1 MWIKTLHLSIALTML
16 LAIPPVRAQ
25 ETAPEPE
32 VDAMPTAAAPAEQ
45 AQQAQQATPDATTIQ
60 DPPAPLELTRGRAIE
75 MALENN
81 LDVVIARLG
90 YQAQGEFV
98 GQAQGAYNPLFVAN
112 FNNLSSR
119 TPGTSQLSGAQT
131 LSNVSAAYN
140 ISWQQE
146 LSTGG
151 SYFIAFDNR
160 RFDTNNTFTSVNPRY
175 DSAASASITQP
186 LLANRQLNS
195 LKQRVVVAQNGE
207 RVAHYDFEAQVM
219 DLVTDVQLSYWD
231 WVYSIRDLNVQQ
243 QYLELAANLLR
254 NNRIQV
260 QVGTMAPLDVL
271 EAEAEVAAR
280 EADVILAEEA
290 VERNADRIRR
300 LINDPETPNFWSVE
314 IQPADAPQLQEIE
327 IDLDE
332 SVRTALARRPTLSGL
347 RVGLDTRNFEVR
359 YTRNQMQPR
368 VDVVGSYT
376 VNGLGG
382 DRIFREGFG
391 GEITSEVPGGIN
403 DALSQLFDNEF
414 RDWSLGLN
422 FSYPLGNSA
431 ADAAHAQAQVDFRR
445 QRAIVE
451 NQELSIAQEVRVTA
465 RLVETNRKRID
476 ATHAAR
482 VLQQR
487 RLEAEERKFEVGM
500 STSFLV
506 VQAQRD
512 LANAAGNELQAV
524 TDYNKS
530 IVAYRRVTGTILDEQ
545 QIDVR

>member
-1 MWIKTLHLSIALTML
+1 MWMKTLHLSVALTML

-32 VDAMPTAAAPAEQ
+32 VDDAVPTAAPAEQ
-45 AQQAQQATPDATTIQ
+45 AQQAQQATPDATTIHDSPVLQ
-60 DPPAPLELTRGRAIE
+60 LTMGLAIE

-98 GQAQGAYNPLFVAN
+98 GQAKGAYNPLFVAN

-146 LSTGG
+146 LPTGG

-160 RFDTNNTFTSVNPRY
+160 RFNTNNAFTSVNPRY

-207 RVAHYDFEAQVM
+207 RVARHDFESQVM
-219 DLVTDVQLSYWD
+219 DLVSDVELSYWD
-231 WVYSIRDLNVQQ
+231 WVYSIRDLDVRQK
-243 QYLELAANLLR
+243 YLELATNLLR

-260 QVGTMAPLDVL
+260 QVGTMAPIDVL
-271 EAEAEVAAR
+271 EAQAEVAAR
-280 EADVILAEEA
+280 ESEVIVAEEA
-290 VERNADRIRR
+290 VERNADRVRL
-300 LINDPETPNFWSVE
+300 LINDPETQNFWDVE
-314 IQPADAPQLQEIE
+314 IQPIDAPQLDEVE

-332 SVRTALARRPTLSGL
+332 AVRTALARRPSLSGF
-347 RVGLDTRNFEVR
+347 RVELDTRNFNVR

-382 DRIFREGFG
+382 NRILREGFG
-391 GEITSEVPGGIN
+391 GDITSEIPGGYN

-422 FSYPLGNSA
+422 FSYPLGNST

-451 NQELSIAQEVRVTA
+451 NQELLIAQQVRITA
-465 RLVETNRKRID
+465 RLIQSNRKRIE
-476 ATHAAR
+476 ATRAAR
-482 VLQQR
+482 ELSQE
-487 RLEAEERKFEVGM
+487 RLEAEEKKFEVGM
-500 STSFLV
+500 STSFLI

-512 LANAAGNELQAV
+512 LATAAGNELQAV
-524 TDYNKS
+524 IDYNKS
-530 IVAYRRVTGTILDEQ
+530 IVAFRRVTGTILDEQ

>member
-1 MWIKTLHLSIALTML
+1 MWMKTLHLSVALTML

-32 VDAMPTAAAPAEQ
+32 VDDAVPTAAPAGQ
-45 AQQAQQATPDATTIQ
+45 AQQAQQATPDATMIH
-60 DPPAPLELTRGRAIE
+60 DSPVLELTMGLAIE

-98 GQAQGAYNPLFVAN
+98 GQAKGAYNPLFVAN

-146 LSTGG
+146 LPTGG

-207 RVAHYDFEAQVM
+207 RVARHDFESQVM
-219 DLVTDVQLSYWD
+219 DLVSDVELSYWD
-231 WVYSIRDLNVQQ
+231 WVYSIRDLDVRHR
-243 QYLELAANLLR
+243 YLGLATDLLR

-260 QVGTMAPLDVL
+260 QVGTMAPIDVL
-271 EAEAEVAAR
+271 EAQAEVAAR
-280 EADVILAEEA
+280 ESEVIVAEEA
-290 VERNADRIRR
+290 MERNADRVRL
-300 LINDPETPNFWSVE
+300 LINDPETQNFWDVE
-314 IQPADAPQLQEIE
+314 IQPIDAPQLDEVE

-332 SVRTALARRPTLSGL
+332 AVRTALARRPSLSGF
-347 RVGLDTRNFEVR
+347 RVELDTRNFNVR

-382 DRIFREGFG
+382 DRILREGFG
-391 GEITSEVPGGIN
+391 GEITSEIPGGYN

-451 NQELSIAQEVRVTA
+451 NQELLIAQQVRITA
-465 RLVETNRKRID
+465 RLIQSNRKRIE
-476 ATHAAR
+476 ATRAAR
-482 VLQQR
+482 ELSQE
-487 RLEAEERKFEVGM
+487 RLEAEEKKFEVGM
-500 STSFLV
+500 STSFLI

-512 LANAAGNELQAV
+512 LATAAGNELQAV
-524 TDYNKS
+524 IDYNKS
-530 IVAYRRVTGTILDEQ
+530 IVAFRRVTGTILDEQ

>member
-1 MWIKTLHLSIALTML
+1 MWMKTLHLSVALTML

-32 VDAMPTAAAPAEQ
+32 VDDAVPTAAPAGQ
-45 AQQAQQATPDATTIQ
+45 AQQAQQATPDATTIH
-60 DPPAPLELTRGRAIE
+60 DSPVLELTMGLAIE

-98 GQAQGAYNPLFVAN
+98 GQAKGAYNPLFVAN

-119 TPGTSQLSGAQT
+119 TEGTSQLSGAQT

-140 ISWQQE
+140 VSWQQE
-146 LSTGG
+146 LPTGG

-160 RFDTNNTFTSVNPRY
+160 RFNTNNTFTSVNPRY

-207 RVAHYDFEAQVM
+207 RVARHDFESQVM
-219 DLVTDVQLSYWD
+219 DLVSDVELSYWD
-231 WVYSIRDLNVQQ
+231 WVYSIRDLDVRHR
-243 QYLELAANLLR
+243 YLGLATDLLR

-260 QVGTMAPLDVL
+260 QVGTMAPIDVL
-271 EAEAEVAAR
+271 EAQAEVAAR
-280 EADVILAEEA
+280 ESEVIVAEEA
-290 VERNADRIRR
+290 VERNADRVRL
-300 LINDPETPNFWSVE
+300 LINDPETQNFWDVE
-314 IQPADAPQLQEIE
+314 IQPIDAPQLDEVE

-332 SVRTALARRPTLSGL
+332 AVRTALARRPSLSGF
-347 RVGLDTRNFEVR
+347 RVELDTRNFNVR

-382 DRIFREGFG
+382 DRILREGFG
-391 GEITSEVPGGIN
+391 GEITSEIPGGYN

-431 ADAAHAQAQVDFRR
+431 ADAAHAQAQLDFRR

-451 NQELSIAQEVRVTA
+451 NQELLIAQQVRITA
-465 RLVETNRKRID
+465 RLVQSNRKRIE
-476 ATHAAR
+476 ATRVAR
-482 VLQQR
+482 ELSQE
-487 RLEAEERKFEVGM
+487 RLEAEEKKFEVGM
-500 STSFLV
+500 STSFLI

-512 LANAAGNELQAV
+512 LATAAGNELQAV
-524 TDYNKS
+524 IDYNKS
-530 IVAYRRVTGTILDEQ
+530 IVAFRRVTGTILDEQ

>member
-1 MWIKTLHLSIALTML
+1 MWMKTLHLSVALTML

-32 VDAMPTAAAPAEQ
+32 VDDAVPTAAPAGQ
-45 AQQAQQATPDATTIQ
+45 AQQVQQATPDATTIH
-60 DPPAPLELTRGRAIE
+60 DSPVLELTMGLAIE

-98 GQAQGAYNPLFVAN
+98 GQAKGAYNPLFVAN

-146 LSTGG
+146 LPTGG

-207 RVAHYDFEAQVM
+207 RVARHDFESQVM
-219 DLVTDVQLSYWD
+219 DLVSDVELSYWD
-231 WVYSIRDLNVQQ
+231 WVYSIRDLDVRHR
-243 QYLELAANLLR
+243 YLGLATDLLR

-260 QVGTMAPLDVL
+260 QVGTMAPIDVL
-271 EAEAEVAAR
+271 EAQAEVAAR
-280 EADVILAEEA
+280 ESEVIVAEEA
-290 VERNADRIRR
+290 VERNADRVRL
-300 LINDPETPNFWSVE
+300 LINDPETQNFWDVE
-314 IQPADAPQLQEIE
+314 IQPIDAPQLDEVE

-332 SVRTALARRPTLSGL
+332 AVRTALARRPSLSGF
-347 RVGLDTRNFEVR
+347 RVELDTRNFNVR

-382 DRIFREGFG
+382 DRILREGFG
-391 GEITSEVPGGIN
+391 GEITSEIPGGYN

-431 ADAAHAQAQVDFRR
+431 ADAAHAQAQLDFRR

-451 NQELSIAQEVRVTA
+451 NQELLIAQQVRITA
-465 RLVETNRKRID
+465 RLIQSNRKRIE
-476 ATHAAR
+476 ATRAAR
-482 VLQQR
+482 ELSQE
-487 RLEAEERKFEVGM
+487 RLEAEEKKFEVGM
-500 STSFLV
+500 STSFLI

-512 LANAAGNELQAV
+512 LATAAGNELQAV
-524 TDYNKS
+524 IDYNKS
-530 IVAYRRVTGTILDEQ
+530 IVAFRRVTGTILDEQ

>member
-1 MWIKTLHLSIALTML
+1 MWMKTLHLSVALTML

-32 VDAMPTAAAPAEQ
+32 VDDAVPTAAPAGQ
-45 AQQAQQATPDATTIQ
+45 AQQAQQATPDATTIH
-60 DPPAPLELTRGRAIE
+60 DSPVLELTMGLAIE

-98 GQAQGAYNPLFVAN
+98 GQAKGAYNPLFVAN

-146 LSTGG
+146 LPTGG

-160 RFDTNNTFTSVNPRY
+160 RFNTNNTFTSVNPRY

-207 RVAHYDFEAQVM
+207 RVARHDFESQVM
-219 DLVTDVQLSYWD
+219 NLVSDVELAYWD
-231 WVYSIRDLNVQQ
+231 WVYSIRDLDVRHR
-243 QYLELAANLLR
+243 YLGLATDLLR

-260 QVGTMAPLDVL
+260 QVGTMAPIDVL
-271 EAEAEVAAR
+271 EAQAEVAAR
-280 EADVILAEEA
+280 ESEVIVAEEA
-290 VERNADRIRR
+290 VERNADRVRL
-300 LINDPETPNFWSVE
+300 LINDPETQNFWDVE
-314 IQPADAPQLQEIE
+314 IQPIDAPQLDEVE

-332 SVRTALARRPTLSGL
+332 AVRTALARRPSLSGF
-347 RVGLDTRNFEVR
+347 RVELDTRNFNVR

-391 GEITSEVPGGIN
+391 GEITSEIPGGYN

-431 ADAAHAQAQVDFRR
+431 ADAAHAQAQLDFRR

-451 NQELSIAQEVRVTA
+451 NQELLIAQQVRITA
-465 RLVETNRKRID
+465 RLVQSNRKRIE
-476 ATHAAR
+476 ATRAAR
-482 VLQQR
+482 ELSQE
-487 RLEAEERKFEVGM
+487 RLEAEEKKFEVGM
-500 STSFLV
+500 STSFLI

-512 LANAAGNELQAV
+512 LATAAGNELQAV
-524 TDYNKS
+524 IDYNKS
-530 IVAYRRVTGTILDEQ
+530 IVAFRRVTGTILDEQ

>member
-1 MWIKTLHLSIALTML
+1 MWMKTLHLSVALTML
-16 LAIPPVRAQ
+16 LAIPPV
-25 ETAPEPE
+25 
-32 VDAMPTAAAPAEQ
+32 Q
-45 AQQAQQATPDATTIQ
+45 AQDQATPDATTSQ
-60 DPPAPLELTRGRAIE
+60 DPPAPLELTMGLAIE

-146 LSTGG
+146 LPTGG

-160 RFDTNNTFTSVNPRY
+160 RISTNNTFTSVNPRY

-186 LLANRQLNS
+186 LLANRQLNL
-195 LKQRVVVAQNGE
+195 LKQRVIVAQNGE
-207 RVAHYDFEAQVM
+207 RVARHDFESQVM
-219 DLVTDVQLSYWD
+219 DLVSDVELAYWD
-231 WVYSIRDLNVQQ
+231 WVYSIRDLDVRHR
-243 QYLELAANLLR
+243 YLELATDLLR

-260 QVGTMAPLDVL
+260 QVGTMAPIDVL
-271 EAEAEVAAR
+271 EAQAEVAAR
-280 EADVILAEEA
+280 ESEVIVAEEA
-290 VERNADRIRR
+290 VERNADRVRL
-300 LINDPETPNFWSVE
+300 LINDPETLNFWDVE
-314 IQPADAPQLQEIE
+314 IRPVDAPQLDEVE
-327 IDLDE
+327 IDLDDA
-332 SVRTALARRPTLSGL
+332 VRTALARRPTLSGS
-347 RVGLDTRNFEVR
+347 RVELDTRNFNVR

-368 VDVVGSYT
+368 VDLVGSYT

-382 DRIFREGFG
+382 HRIFREGFG
-391 GEITSEVPGGIN
+391 GEITSEIPGGYN

-422 FSYPLGNSA
+422 LSYPLGNST
-431 ADAAHAQAQVDFRR
+431 ADAAHAQAQVDYRR

-451 NQELSIAQEVRVTA
+451 NQELLIAQQVRVTA
-465 RLVETNRKRID
+465 RLIQSNRKRIE
-476 ATHAAR
+476 ATRAAR
-482 VLQQR
+482 ELSQE

-500 STSFLV
+500 STSFLI

-512 LANAAGNELQAV
+512 LATAAGNELQAV
-524 TDYNKS
+524 IDYNKS